1 MAAGNVSLRH
11 LILGLL
17 TRKPMS
23 GYDIKRFLKGL
34 NWLIGSPSDGS
45 LYPNL
50 RALLQEEE
58 DVPG

>member
-1 MAAGNVSLRH
+1 MAAGTVSLRYFV
-11 LILGLL
+11 LGLL
-17 TRKPMS
+17 AQEPMS